1 MSKTDSRPRR
11 PRRPRV
17 DGWTAE
23 RQLRFLDV
31 LTRTQNITHAA
42 AAAGMSRESAH
53 RLRVRPAAA
62 LFAAAWERVMK
73 VTTATTAA
81 FTETP
86 RNSDRFWQFVAKN
99 GRVPYPLELT
109 SRASTS

>member
-1 MSKTDSRPRR
+1 MSKSDSR

-17 DGWTAE
+17 DGWTAD

-42 AAAGMSRESAH
+42 AAAGMSRESAY
-53 RLRVRPAAA
+53 RLRARPSAA
-62 LFAAAWERVMK
+62 LFAAAWGRAMK
-73 VTTATTAA
+73 VTTPSTAA

-86 RNSDRFWQFVAKN
+86 LHSDRFWHFVAKN
-99 GRVPYPLELT
+99 GRVPHPLELT